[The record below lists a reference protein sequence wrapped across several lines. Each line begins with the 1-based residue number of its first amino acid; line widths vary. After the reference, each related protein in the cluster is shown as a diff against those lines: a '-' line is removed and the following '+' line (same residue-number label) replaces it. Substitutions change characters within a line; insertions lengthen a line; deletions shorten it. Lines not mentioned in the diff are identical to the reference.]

1 MQRSRLVSRWLI
13 AGVPALLF
21 VGRAFA
27 PVPTLT
33 KGERTSSKETKS
45 KVISDLAAWSEA
57 SPDSRRLR
65 SGIESILRDQE
76 ALREDTPVATGGTL
90 FSVLS
95 AATLAVLGQTS
106 WVAAAALPVIASAI
120 FSYTSVAESSGT
132 KSLGLGRCM
141 VVMPS
146 PLECIVWVE
155 ALAESAE
162 QERKLAVAEAPK
174 ALLPFGAGCTAIF
187 AAACVTV
194 KLFEEDPTNAGFLAA
209 LGRLLCGASVL
220 GAVATNDQALLV
232 NSKLAPQLRNPLED
246 DDDSDDIR
254 EMEDREIEVKTQ
266 DRILLAIFGVVISL
280 LPLAKFEFWTIEG
293 LTEAADEIAVVVS
306 ASAAAVAALSFLIAE
321 KNFADAERRVAA
333 QSRQSALSEL
343 FFAQAQADS
352 AILGANTAM
361 SASSLGLA
369 SVAAEFSKTLSS
381 FSVWPAV
388 ASTFWSTVSAVTSRS
403 EADAAYLENESAK
416 RAMQGLDANLDTVDA
431 AASELRDLQRD
442 FTQDDITENIRA
454 ELKALDRGE
463 SREFSGLARDQRRKV
478 HLLAGELGMLSQSFG
493 STKGAKKARTVV
505 VTNPPSQALVPVRS
519 TVESD
524 VQKIVDDLGEE
535 AEAIQGTLQQS
546 GWQVVSV
553 AGVFIL
559 GSAASPLLLST
570 VGGAKLLLPLA
581 TGTVGLATA
590 WQETAGKSAVA
601 IAKRQTAFLLTKE
614 ARAETF
620 LGRAHLAYAAF
631 PTDVAIATL
640 ATIATGLSSV
650 LNLTTLWKCLAM
662 LMVIPAYTA
671 CSVAMQR
678 RRKVERFVGASMRCV
693 DAAPIPPPKRFWKQR
708 WWMIPAVLAVTFPC
722 DLYGR
727 ATIAC
732 AAFAGEI
739 AIAMAESSMQLAN
752 ATGSVARAGC
762 VVATADAWCQLAQ
775 FSTRALPYRT
785 ALAVVST
792 LIATALVEYSLP
804 LCALFPTLGAAV
816 FARSFEVN
824 RQSQKAS
831 AQLAEDVR
839 DMQVLRKVEPWP
851 LLREVSDFS
860 EQPSQLPLP
869 QASGR
874 KGTGIGVLSPLN
886 LINRARK
893 GFGRLKTFW
902 EDSSPAEAYRPPA
915 SDQSDLSEI
924 RSLTRYTRRSWFRT
938 FSLVGVLSLACVLQ
952 PWLVFSA
959 SEVVLPVAGA
969 LLTIFVAASE
979 SDARRAAAASKVRA
993 ADLKSVTS
1001 TMEEFLASGMQ
1012 FRSFLLAFAG
1022 VTAASC
1028 VLSLV
1033 PIKPWYLKART
1044 EWVEVTQNF
1053 WSLGLV
1059 IFHCAAAA
1067 ASALPFQAVRMWT
1080 SEVKAEMPSSRNDV
1094 ALPPLR
1100 PGIVSKGLLPKGSL
1114 WRDLWSKSRW
1124 SLALPVLAAL
1134 PGVLLGFFP
1143 SSRPFEHR
1151 AVASTAGSSFVV
1163 AGMLFLAERAL
1174 FRAELLIASRRIAF
1188 ALTDTLAN
1196 EAEQQSALL
1205 PAATIALSG
1214 AVTFGV
1220 ELNPFFASALALVQA
1235 RNCSAARGG
1244 WSVPFLREA
1253 VTWVLASRKALQA
1266 RYGSNAAIQ
1275 VATVTESR
1283 MVRPGRPLKEIRLPE
1298 FGACVRFCGS
1308 EPGNFFSY
1316 LGAKDSRPAPMQRR
1330 KCLPRCVIAGFAAL
1344 CFGHTFIALPSLNK
1358 GEHGGRTS
1366 KQAETKVISEV
1377 AAWSETSSDSRRL
1390 RSGIESILRDQ
1401 EALNQCCVL
1410 LVLGFL
1416 DHNFGEFEFAASV
1429 AGPTRGNSGCHGRH
1443 PFFSC
1448 LSSHTRTRWSYFLGG
1463 CSRTTCHCKC
1473 HFFIHLSG

>member
-1 MQRSRLVSRWLI
+1 MQRGRNLAKSLI
-13 AGVPALLF
+13 AGIAALLF
-21 VGRAFA
+21 VGRAFT
-27 PVPTLT
+27 PPTLV
-33 KGERTSSKETKS
+33 KGERTDGKENT

-57 SPDSRRLR
+57 TPDSRRLR

-76 ALREDTPVATGGTL
+76 ALRDETPVATGGTL
-90 FSVLS
+90 FSVFS
-95 AATLAVLGQTS
+95 AATLAFLGQTS

-132 KSLGLGRCM
+132 KSLGLGRC
-141 VVMPS
+141 S
-146 PLECIVWVE
+146 FSQ
-155 ALAESAE
+155 ALAQSAE

-209 LGRLLCGASVL
+209 LGRFFCGCAVL

-232 NSKLAPQLRNPLED
+232 NSKLAPQLRNPFED
-246 DDDSDDIR
+246 DDDTDEIR
-254 EMEDREIEVKTQ
+254 EMEDREIEVKLQ
-266 DRILLAIFGVVISL
+266 DRVLLAVLGVVVSL
-280 LPLAKFEFWTIEG
+280 LPLALFEKAYTIEG

-306 ASAAAVAALSFLIAE
+306 ASAAAVAALSFLVAE

-361 SASSLGLA
+361 SASSLGIA
-369 SVAAEFSKTLSS
+369 SVAAEFSKTLASV
-381 FSVWPAV
+381 SVWPAV

-403 EADAAYLENESAK
+403 EADAAYLEREAAK
-416 RAMQGLDANLDTVDA
+416 RAMAGVEANVDTIDA
-431 AASELRDLQRD
+431 AVSEFKDLQRD
-442 FTQDDITENIRA
+442 FTQDDVTDDIRSQ
-454 ELKALDRGE
+454 LKALDLGE
-463 SREFSGLARDQRRKV
+463 RREFRGLSRDQRRKV
-478 HLLAGELGMLSQSFG
+478 HLLAGELGMLLQSFTSAG
-493 STKGAKKARTVV
+493 SAGKKARNVV
-505 VTNPPSQALVPVRS
+505 VTNPPSQALLQPRS

-524 VQKIVDDLGEE
+524 IQKFTDDLGEE
-535 AEAIQGTLQQS
+535 ANAIQKTLQES
-546 GWQVVSV
+546 GWQVASV
-553 AGVFIL
+553 AGVFVL
-559 GSAASPLLLST
+559 GSLASPLLLSN
-570 VGGAKLLLPLA
+570 VGGAELLLPLA

-601 IAKRQTAFLLTKE
+601 VAKRQTAFLLTKE

-620 LGRAHLAYAAF
+620 LGRGHLAYAAF

-650 LNLTTLWKCLAM
+650 LNLTQLWKSLAM

-678 RRKVERFVGASMRCV
+678 RRKVERFVAASMRCV

-708 WWMIPAVLAVTFPC
+708 WWMIPAALAVSFPC

-732 AAFAGEI
+732 AAFAAEI

-762 VVATADAWCQLAQ
+762 VVATADAWSQLAQ

-804 LCALFPTLGAAV
+804 VCALFPALGAAV
-816 FARSFEVN
+816 FARSFDVN

-831 AQLAEDVR
+831 QQLAEDVR

-851 LLREVSDFS
+851 LLRQVSDFS
-860 EQPSQLPLP
+860 EPSRLPLL
-869 QASGR
+869 QTTGR
-874 KGTGIGVLSPLN
+874 KGTGIGVLSPRN
-886 LINRARK
+886 LFQRAKR
-893 GFGRLKTFW
+893 GLGRLTLW
-902 EDSSPAEAYRPPA
+902 EDTSPAEAYKPAA
-915 SDQSDLSEI
+915 SDQAVKSVQSDLNEI
-924 RSLTRYTRRSWFRT
+924 RSLTRYTRRGWFRT
-938 FSLVGVLSLACVLQ
+938 FSIVGVLSLACVLQ

-1028 VLSLV
+1028 VVSLV
-1033 PIKPWYLKART
+1033 PIKPWYLTSRT
-1044 EWVEVTQNF
+1044 EWVEVAQNC
-1053 WSLGLV
+1053 WSFGLV
-1059 IFHCAAAA
+1059 AFHCAAAA

-1080 SEVKAEMPSSRNDV
+1080 SKVQSEMPSSRSDIK
-1094 ALPPLR
+1094 LPPLR
-1100 PGIVSKGLLPKGSL
+1100 PGVVSEGPLPKGSR

-1124 SLALPVLAAL
+1124 SLMLPLLAAL

-1205 PAATIALSG
+1205 PVATAATIAISG

-1220 ELNPFFASALALVQA
+1220 ELNPFAASALALVQA
-1235 RNCSAARGG
+1235 
-1244 WSVPFLREA
+1244 
-1253 VTWVLASRKALQA
+1253 VTWILASRKALQA

-1275 VATVTESR
+1275 AATVTENR
-1283 MVRPGRPLKEIRLPE
+1283 MVRPGRPLKDETSRRSGKWRS
-1298 FGACVRFCGS
+1298 FVSSF
-1308 EPGNFFSY
+1308 
-1316 LGAKDSRPAPMQRR
+1316 SRPMP
-1330 KCLPRCVIAGFAAL
+1330 
-1344 CFGHTFIALPSLNK
+1344 
-1358 GEHGGRTS
+1358 
-1366 KQAETKVISEV
+1366 
-1377 AAWSETSSDSRRL
+1377 
-1390 RSGIESILRDQ
+1390 
-1401 EALNQCCVL
+1401 
-1410 LVLGFL
+1410 
-1416 DHNFGEFEFAASV
+1416 
-1429 AGPTRGNSGCHGRH
+1429 
-1443 PFFSC
+1443 
-1448 LSSHTRTRWSYFLGG
+1448 
-1463 CSRTTCHCKC
+1463 
-1473 HFFIHLSG
+1473 

>member
-1 MQRSRLVSRWLI
+1 
-13 AGVPALLF
+13 
-21 VGRAFA
+21 
-27 PVPTLT
+27 
-33 KGERTSSKETKS
+33 
-45 KVISDLAAWSEA
+45 
-57 SPDSRRLR
+57 
-65 SGIESILRDQE
+65 
-76 ALREDTPVATGGTL
+76 VATGGTL

-132 KSLGLGRCM
+132 KSLGLGRC
-141 VVMPS
+141 S
-146 PLECIVWVE
+146 FSQ

-246 DDDSDDIR
+246 DDDGDDIR

-851 LLREVSDFS
+851 LLRQVSDFS

-902 EDSSPAEAYRPPA
+902 EDASPAEAYRPPA
-915 SDQSDLSEI
+915 SDQAVKSVQSDLNEI

-1033 PIKPWYLKART
+1033 AIKPWYLKART
-1044 EWVEVTQNF
+1044 EWVEVAQNF

-1100 PGIVSKGLLPKGSL
+1100 PGIVSQGSLPKGSR
-1114 WRDLWSKSRW
+1114 WRDLWSKNRW
-1124 SLALPVLAAL
+1124 SLVLPVLAAL

-1205 PAATIALSG
+1205 PVATAATIALSG

-1220 ELNPFFASALALVQA
+1220 ELNPFFASALALVQ
-1235 RNCSAARGG
+1235 
-1244 WSVPFLREA
+1244 A

-1283 MVRPGRPLKEIRLPE
+1283 MVRPGRPLKD
-1298 FGACVRFCGS
+1298 
-1308 EPGNFFSY
+1308 EPARRAGQWRSFVSVF
-1316 LGAKDSRPAPMQRR
+1316 SRPMP
-1330 KCLPRCVIAGFAAL
+1330 
-1344 CFGHTFIALPSLNK
+1344 
-1358 GEHGGRTS
+1358 
-1366 KQAETKVISEV
+1366 
-1377 AAWSETSSDSRRL
+1377 
-1390 RSGIESILRDQ
+1390 
-1401 EALNQCCVL
+1401 
-1410 LVLGFL
+1410 
-1416 DHNFGEFEFAASV
+1416 
-1429 AGPTRGNSGCHGRH
+1429 
-1443 PFFSC
+1443 
-1448 LSSHTRTRWSYFLGG
+1448 
-1463 CSRTTCHCKC
+1463 
-1473 HFFIHLSG
+1473 